1 MATQETADP
10 AAVAGPQVSQ
20 RALTIGLCA
29 TIVAIAFETISVA
42 TAMPVAARDLNGLN
56 YYAWAFS
63 LFLIGMLFATVV
75 CGRIS
80 DRIGPA
86 KPLLVGLVIFLA
98 GLVVSGTAQYMAQL
112 VLGRLVQGLGSGTMN
127 VAIFVCVAEAY
138 SLTQRPKMF
147 TYISTAWVLP
157 SFVGP
162 PASAWLTN
170 HLSWH
175 WVFFAVI
182 PLVIFGAVMALPS
195 LRRMIRLRAPNNS
208 DLSQKPAP
216 QKPAPLWAAALLCA
230 ATAALQLAGQR
241 LDWIGLGLLV
251 VGLALLLIS
260 LPQLMPPG
268 FLRFR
273 RGLSQVIQ
281 TRGLLP
287 GAFFGAEAFVP
298 LMLVEQRS
306 VPLFQAGAV
315 LTVGAVGWTAGSWL
329 QSRPWLPIRRDL
341 LITLGCISVA
351 LGLGL
356 VSLVAFFPRLP
367 YGLVAVSWVLG
378 GLGMGLATSSTSLAV
393 MSLSAAGDQGRNGS
407 SLNVYD
413 ALGSAIFIGLAGT
426 IFAALHPSGNLA
438 LTFGIVEASMAIV
451 ALLAV
456 LTSLRIGVVR
466 NEFSERREQP
476 NAAGES

>member
-195 LRRMIRLRAPNNS
+195 LRRMIRLRAPSNS
-208 DLSQKPAP
+208 YLSQKPAP

>member
-1 MATQETADP
+1 MAAQQTADT
-10 AAVAGPQVSQ
+10 AAVAVPKVSQ

-29 TIVAIAFETISVA
+29 TIVAIAFETISIA
-42 TAMPVAARDLNGLN
+42 TAMPVAARDLDGLK

-75 CGRIS
+75 CGRLS

-86 KPLLVGLVIFLA
+86 KPLLGGLVIFLA
-98 GLVVSGTAQYMAQL
+98 GLVVSGMAQHMAQL
-112 VLGRLVQGLGSGTMN
+112 LAGRLVQGLGSGIMN
-127 VAIFVCVAEAY
+127 VAIFVCVAQAY

-157 SFVGP
+157 AFVGP
-162 PASAWLTN
+162 PAAAWLTE
-170 HLSWH
+170 HLSWQ

-182 PLVIFGAVMALPS
+182 PLVLFGGAMALPS
-195 LRRMIRLRAPNNS
+195 LWRMIRRHQTGSS
-208 DLSQKPAP
+208 DAT
-216 QKPAPLWAAALLCA
+216 QKPAPLWAAALLCL

-251 VGLALLLIS
+251 GGLLMLLVS

-268 FLRFR
+268 FLKFR

-287 GAFFGAEAFVP
+287 GGFFGAEAFVP

-306 VPLFQAGAV
+306 VPLVQAGVV
-315 LTVGAVGWTAGSWL
+315 LTFGTVGWTAGSWL
-329 QSRPWLPIRRDL
+329 QSRPWLRMRRDV
-341 LITLGCISVA
+341 LITFGCGSVA
-351 LGLGL
+351 LGLAL
-356 VSLVAFFPRLP
+356 VALVAFLPVLP
-367 YGLVAVSWVLG
+367 YGLVAVSWVIG

-393 MSLSAAGDQGRNGS
+393 MTLSAAGDQGRNGS

-413 ALGSAIFIGLAGT
+413 ALGSAIFIGVAGT
-426 IFAALHPSGNLA
+426 IFAALHPSGDLA
-438 LTFGIVEASMAIV
+438 LTFGIVEASMAVV

-466 NEFSERREQP
+466 NEFAPQ
-476 NAAGES
+476 

>member
-1 MATQETADP
+1 MTTQETADT
-10 AAVAGPQVSQ
+10 VAGAVPKVSQ

-29 TIVAIAFETISVA
+29 IVVAIAFEAISVA
-42 TAMPVAARDLNGLN
+42 TAMPVAARDLDGLR

-75 CGRIS
+75 CGRLS

-86 KPLLVGLVIFLA
+86 KPLLGGLVVFLA
-98 GLVVSGTAQYMAQL
+98 GLLVSGTAQDMSQL
-112 VLGRLVQGLGSGTMN
+112 IAGRLVQGLGSGTMN
-127 VAIFVCVAEAY
+127 VAIFVCIAQVF
-138 SLTQRPKMF
+138 SRTQRPKMF
-147 TYISTAWVLP
+147 TYVSTAWILP

-162 PASAWLTN
+162 PAAAWLTE
-170 HLSWH
+170 HFSWH

-182 PLVIFGAVMALPS
+182 PVVVFGGAMALPS
-195 LRRMIRLRAPNNS
+195 LRRMIRRHQPGSS
-208 DLSQKPAP
+208 DAAL
-216 QKPAPLWAAALLCA
+216 KPAPLWAAALLCV

-241 LDWIGLGLLV
+241 LDRVGLGLLIG
-251 VGLALLLIS
+251 GLAMLLVA

-306 VPLFQAGAV
+306 VPLVQAGAV
-315 LTVGAVGWTAGSWL
+315 LTVGAAGWTTGSWL
-329 QSRPWLPIRRDL
+329 QSRPWLRIRRDV
-341 LITLGCISVA
+341 LITSGCGSVA
-351 LGLGL
+351 LGLAL
-356 VSLVAFFPRLP
+356 VALVAFLPALP
-367 YGLVAVSWVLG
+367 YGIVAVGWVVG

-393 MSLSAAGDQGRNGS
+393 MTLSAAGDQGRKGS

-413 ALGSAIFIGLAGT
+413 ALGSAIFIGVAGT

-438 LTFGIVEASMAIV
+438 LTFGLVEASMAVV

-466 NEFSERREQP
+466 NEF
-476 NAAGES
+476 AA

>member
-1 MATQETADP
+1 MAAQQTADTG
-10 AAVAGPQVSQ
+10 AGAVPRVSQ

-42 TAMPVAARDLNGLN
+42 TAMPVAARDLDGLS

-75 CGRIS
+75 CGRLS

-86 KPLLVGLVIFLA
+86 KPLLGGLVIFLA
-98 GLVVSGTAQYMAQL
+98 GLVISGTAAHMAQL
-112 VLGRLVQGLGSGTMN
+112 LAGRLVQGLGSGTMN
-127 VAIFVCVAEAY
+127 VAIFVCVAQAF
-138 SLTQRPKMF
+138 SPTQRPKMF

-162 PASAWLTN
+162 PAAAWLTE
-170 HLSWH
+170 HLSWR
-175 WVFFAVI
+175 WVFLAVI
-182 PLVIFGAVMALPS
+182 PLVLFGGAMALPS
-195 LRRMIRLRAPNNS
+195 LRRMIRRHQPGTS
-208 DLSQKPAP
+208 DAK
-216 QKPAPLWAAALLCA
+216 QKPAPLWAAALLCI
-230 ATAALQLAGQR
+230 ATGALQVAGQR
-241 LDWIGLGLLV
+241 LDWIGLGLLIGGLLMLV
-251 VGLALLLIS
+251 VS

-306 VPLFQAGAV
+306 VPLLYAGLV
-315 LTVGAVGWTAGSWL
+315 LTVGSVGWTVGSWL
-329 QSRPWLPIRRDL
+329 QSRPWLRIRRDV
-341 LITLGCISVA
+341 LITLGCTSVT
-351 LGLGL
+351 LGLAL
-356 VSLVAFFPRLP
+356 VTVVAFLPSLP
-367 YGLVAVSWVLG
+367 YGLVAVSWVAG
-378 GLGMGLATSSTSLAV
+378 GLGMGLATASTSLAV
-393 MSLSAAGDQGRNGS
+393 MTLSAPGDQGRNGS

-413 ALGSAIFIGLAGT
+413 ALGSAIFIGVAGT

-438 LTFGIVEASMAIV
+438 LTFGVVEGSMVVV

-466 NEFSERREQP
+466 NEFAP
-476 NAAGES
+476 HA